1 MEALTQVILDWLQ
14 MAGDNPL
21 MLAGLLALATFAT
34 EDGALVAG
42 SLLVGAGM
50 ASPALII
57 SALAVGILVGDV
69 GLYGLGWSAR
79 ENAFLRKRL
88 PVKKS
93 RPLRRWLKERE
104 TSVLFFSRFTP
115 GTRLITYVTFGFLK
129 LSLPRFTIVMSLAAI
144 LWVSAMVLFVSE
156 IQQAFAS
163 LGTGTAVGIAFAS
176 AVFFIILVPRVIKRV
191 RGHASISEAALE
203 NGNE

>member
-1 MEALTQVILDWLQ
+1 MEALTQMILDWLQ

-42 SLLVGAGM
+42 SLLVGADM

-79 ENAFLRKRL
+79 ENTFIRKRL

-104 TSVLFFSRFTP
+104 ISVLFFSRFTP

-129 LSLPRFTIVMSLAAI
+129 LSLARFTIVMSVAAI

-156 IQQAFAS
+156 IQQAFS
-163 LGTGTAVGIAFAS
+163 GLGTGTAVGIAFAS

-191 RGHASISEAALE
+191 QGHTSIDEAELE
-203 NGNE
+203 NGNG